1 MIGTK
6 KLLLAAASAVLLSGC
21 SNEDNSAA
29 STPDATSSAA
39 LRALEGQG
47 VTIHGSLDVPGGL
60 NAFGASAGTQ
70 GMAVYIMPD
79 SDYAVIGTL
88 IDAEG
93 NPVAEEA
100 LRQIVSE
107 PMEQGAWD
115 ALEASSWVQDG
126 DPSAER
132 VIYTFTDA
140 NCPFCNELWHAARPW
155 VEADKV
161 QLRHVMVGV
170 IRADSAGKAA
180 TILEA
185 DDPEAAM
192 TQNVMNHAQGGVEPI
207 ESISAETTEKLSENV
222 QLMQQLGFSGT
233 PGMVARAADGSLV
246 LRPGVP
252 RGPALE
258 ELFGPL

>member
-1 MIGTK
+1 MIKPK
-6 KLLLAAASAVLLSGC
+6 KFLLAAALSALLAGC
-21 SNEDNSAA
+21 SNDDNSAA
-29 STPDATSSAA
+29 STVAAGGSAA
-39 LRALEGQG
+39 LLALERQG
-47 VTIHGSLDVPGGL
+47 VTIHGPLDVPGGL
-60 NAFGASAGTQ
+60 NAFGASAGTR

-79 SDYAVIGTL
+79 SDYVLIGTL
-88 IDAEG
+88 VDAQG
-93 NPVAEEA
+93 NPVGEEE

-140 NCPFCNELWHAARPW
+140 NCPFCNELWHEARPW
-155 VEADKV
+155 IEAGNV

-170 IRADSAGKAA
+170 IRPDSAGKAA

-185 DDPEAAM
+185 DNPEVAM
-192 TQNVMNHAQGGVEPI
+192 TQNVINHAEGGVEPA
-207 ESISAETTEKLSENV
+207 SPISAETIERLSSNAD
-222 QLMQQLGFSGT
+222 LMRELGFTGT
-233 PGMVARAADGSLV
+233 PGMVARAEDGSLI

-252 RGPALE
+252 RGPALD

>member
-1 MIGTK
+1 MIDTK
-6 KLLLAAASAVLLSGC
+6 KFLLAAASVALLAGC
-21 SNEDNSAA
+21 SNDDNSAA
-29 STPDATSSAA
+29 STADAEGSAA

-47 VTIHGSLDVPGGL
+47 VTIHGPLDVPGGL
-60 NAFGASAGTQ
+60 SAFGASAGTQ
-70 GMAVYIMPD
+70 GLAVYIMPD

-88 IDAEG
+88 IDAQG
-93 NPVAEEA
+93 NPVGEEE

-115 ALEASSWVQDG
+115 ALEASGWVQDG

-140 NCPFCNELWHAARPW
+140 NCPFCNELWHEARPW
-155 VEADKV
+155 IEAGKV

-185 DDPEAAM
+185 DDPESAM
-192 TQNVMNHAQGGVEPI
+192 TQNVMNHAEGGVEPA
-207 ESISAETTEKLSENV
+207 SPISAEVSRQLSSNV
-222 QLMQQLGFSGT
+222 DLMRQLGFSGT
-233 PGMVARAADGSLV
+233 PGMVARADDGSLT

>member
-1 MIGTK
+1 MIETK
-6 KLLLAAASAVLLSGC
+6 KFLLAAASVALLAGC
-21 SNEDNSAA
+21 SNDDNNAA
-29 STPDATSSAA
+29 STADADGSAA

-47 VTIHGSLDVPGGL
+47 VTIHGPLDVPGGL
-60 NAFGASAGTQ
+60 DAFGASAGTQ

-88 IDAEG
+88 IDAQG
-93 NPVAEEA
+93 NPVAEEE

-140 NCPFCNELWHAARPW
+140 NCPFCNELWQEARPW
-155 VEADKV
+155 IEAGKV

-192 TQNVMNHAQGGVEPI
+192 TQNVMNHAEGGVEPA
-207 ESISAETTEKLSENV
+207 SPISAETSERLSENV
-222 QLMQQLGFSGT
+222 DLMRQLGFTGT
-233 PGMVARAADGSLV
+233 PGMVARAEDGSLT